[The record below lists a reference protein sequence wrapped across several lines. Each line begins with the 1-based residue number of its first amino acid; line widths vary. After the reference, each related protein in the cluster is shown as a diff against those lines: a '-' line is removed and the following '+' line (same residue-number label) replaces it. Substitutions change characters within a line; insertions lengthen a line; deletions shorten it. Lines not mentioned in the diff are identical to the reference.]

1 MRVSSCGAFSPLGL
15 FLVVSLLI
23 SVQTLVLAR
32 PLSGSGP
39 FGSGGEGTGFTVGLS
54 CGKEEVVLRES
65 RLADIWPILGSWSE
79 LAVCPW
85 LTHSCAFYDSV
96 SPGVT
101 KATS

>member
-1 MRVSSCGAFSPLGL
+1 M
-15 FLVVSLLI
+15 
-23 SVQTLVLAR
+23 
-32 PLSGSGP
+32 
-39 FGSGGEGTGFTVGLS
+39 GLS
-54 CGKEEVVLRES
+54 CGEEKIVLGEV

-101 KATS
+101 KAASWQAELL